1 MENEQLQELSKLI
14 EEIVEDNMSLAETL
28 GRLRD
33 GQDQLRADLV
43 REIGSLREEFKGA
56 VSFRVLRELCRE
68 MAPTIAATEA
78 LLAQDNLDDPDL
90 LKSHVSSISLTL
102 TSILQRL
109 GADKIPVN
117 LGEEQFDPSRHLC
130 VRLVKPEESPF
141 PNAMPRRFVRIVEDG
156 YMVADKIITPVK
168 VDVQAE
174 GLPAVD

>member
-14 EEIVEDNMSLAETL
+14 EEVVEDNVTLVETL
-28 GRLRD
+28 ARLRD
-33 GQDQLRADLV
+33 GQEQMRVDFL
-43 REIGSLREEFKGA
+43 REINLLREEFKGA

-78 LLAQDNLDDPDL
+78 LLAQESLDDPDV

-130 VRLVKPEESPF
+130 VRLIKPEESPF
-141 PNAMPRRFVRIVEDG
+141 PNAMPRSIVRIVEDG
-156 YMVADKIITPVK
+156 YMVEDKIIAPVK

-174 GLPAVD
+174 RSPVV